1 MPKDSDLAAE
11 QAHLDRAYDALEA
24 SRRSASRLAGMVE
37 VGAGGT
43 NQARYEREVIHDSIV
58 NRLTQL
64 HIGDASLIFGRID
77 RDEEHGGERF
87 HIGRVAVADEDYE
100 PLVIDWRA
108 PVAEP
113 FYRATGREPMGLYR
127 RRHFATRGRTLLAV
141 EDEVFDGE
149 ALLAEGAGDDLVGKA
164 ALLASLEEARTG
176 RLGDIVATI
185 QAEQD
190 AIIRSELPG
199 VLVVQGGPGTG
210 KTVVALHRAA
220 YLLYT
225 HRFPLEGQ
233 GVLVVGPNRLFLGYI
248 EHVLPSLGE
257 VGVELAVTSDLIS
270 GASIEG
276 RDTPEVARIKGD
288 ARMGM
293 VLSRAID
300 DRERPLRWDL
310 VVPYGRSRLRMS
322 RERSAQIVR
331 SARRRFRGHNA
342 GRRYVEQQVFAAL
355 AESTTTRE
363 LEADE
368 VRAALR
374 WTTEVREALEWMWPR
389 LTPEHLL
396 HDLFGSRALLRHAAR
411 DTFGEAAADA
421 LHRPRS
427 AHASEVVWTVD
438 DVPLLDEAHAYLG
451 TVRGRD
457 EIRTFGHIV
466 VDEAQDRSPME
477 LRMLARR
484 SLSGSMTVVGD
495 IGQATGPW
503 GAESWDDV
511 LAHLPDRRPPRHIE
525 LTVGYRIPA
534 SLMGPAVAVLGSSA
548 PWLTPP
554 KAVRPGDEP
563 PEFVRVLEPSGLGAE
578 VAAAAVRA
586 RDNVEPGNVAVIV
599 PRSLVD
605 AVAAA
610 LDAADVEYGH
620 ATRRGLDRRVTLVP
634 VDLAKGLELDAAVVV
649 EPAAIVAEESAGLR
663 SLYVALTRATRRLA
677 VVHARALP
685 DPMRFVD
692 VMSEGARRTG

>member
-1 MPKDSDLAAE
+1 M
-11 QAHLDRAYDALEA
+11 
-24 SRRSASRLAGMVE
+24 
-37 VGAGGT
+37 
-43 NQARYEREVIHDSIV
+43 
-58 NRLTQL
+58 
-64 HIGDASLIFGRID
+64 
-77 RDEEHGGERF
+77 
-87 HIGRVAVADEDYE
+87 
-100 PLVIDWRA
+100 
-108 PVAEP
+108 
-113 FYRATGREPMGLYR
+113 
-127 RRHFATRGRTLLAV
+127 
-141 EDEVFDGE
+141 FDGE
-149 ALLAEGAGDDLVGKA
+149 ALLAEGAGADLVGKA

-176 RLGDIVATI
+176 KLGDIVATI

-199 VLVVQGGPGTG
+199 ALVVQGGPGTG

-257 VGVELAVTSDLIS
+257 VGVELAVTADLVSDV
-270 GASIEG
+270 SIEG
-276 RDTPEVARIKGD
+276 RDAPVVARIKGD
-288 ARMGM
+288 ARMGT

-310 VVPYGRSRLRMS
+310 VVPYGRSRLRMTREQS
-322 RERSAQIVR
+322 RGIVR

-342 GRRYVEQQVFAAL
+342 GRRHVEQQVFAAL
-355 AESTTTRE
+355 ADSTSRE
-363 LEADE
+363 LDPGE

-374 WTTEVREALEWMWPR
+374 WAPEVREALEWMWPR

-411 DTFGEAAADA
+411 DTFGEAAADS
-421 LHRPRS
+421 LYRPR
-427 AHASEVVWTVD
+427 AGHASEVVWTVD

-451 TVRGRD
+451 PVRGRP

-484 SLSGSMTVVGD
+484 SLSGSMTIVGD

-503 GAESWDDV
+503 GADSWEGV
-511 LAHLPDRRPPRHIE
+511 LEHLPSRRDPRHIE

-534 SLMGPAVAVLGSSA
+534 SLMGPAVAVLGASA

-554 KAVRPGDEP
+554 VAVRPGEDP
-563 PEFVRVLEPSGLGAE
+563 PEFVRVPETSGLGAA
-578 VAAAAVRA
+578 VAAAAVRV
-586 RDNVEPGNVAVIV
+586 RDLVEPGNVAVIV
-599 PRSLVD
+599 PRSLVEE
-605 AVAAA
+605 VAAGLETA
-610 LDAADVEYGH
+610 GVDFGR

-663 SLYVALTRATRRLA
+663 SLYVALTRATRRLS
-677 VVHARALP
+677 VVHARPLP
-685 DPMRFVD
+685 DPMR
-692 VMSEGARRTG
+692 ETAPAAA